1 MLYYAGIG
9 SRRRTPDYI
18 LNMMTILASKLEE
31 KGYILR
37 TGHAQGADQA
47 FEAGVIH
54 DEHKEIFTAK
64 DATPQAIAMASGYHE
79 FWDNCDAHTKK
90 LHGRNAMIIL
100 GKKFKEP
107 VKFVICYT
115 PDGKFSGGTG
125 LAMKI
130 AETHK
135 ILIFN
140 LFYKSVRERIE
151 RFIGVTEKVDLL

>member
-1 MLYYAGIG
+1 MHYAGIG

-31 KGYILR
+31 KGYTLR
-37 TGHAQGADQA
+37 SGHAQGADRA
-47 FEAGVIH
+47 FEAGVI
-54 DEHKEIFTAK
+54 DNEHKEIFTAK
-64 DATPQAIAMASGYHE
+64 DATPQSIAMASRYHE
-79 FWDNCDAHTKK
+79 FWDNCDAYEKK
-90 LHGRNAMIIL
+90 LHGRNPMIIL

-130 AETHK
+130 AEAHK

-151 RFIGVTEKVDLL
+151 KFIGVTEKVDLL

>member
-1 MLYYAGIG
+1 MYYAGIG

-18 LNMMTILASKLEE
+18 LTMMTIVSSKLEE

-37 TGHAQGADQA
+37 SGHSQGSDIF
-47 FEAGVIH
+47 FESGVIQ

-90 LHGRNAMIIL
+90 LHGRNVMIIL

-125 LAMKI
+125 LAMRI
-130 AETHK
+130 AEAHG
-135 ILIFN
+135 IPIFN

-151 RFIGVTEKVDLL
+151 KFIGVQEKEDLL